1 MLIKNNPRFVIR
13 AYITEISLAGTNFHA
28 QIGFMTVTKFKN
40 IKPLP
45 PRLPATQFWGLC
57 FIVWMV
63 LQVPMARIPILFL
76 STWAHELGHG
86 LGAVFTGGKFIE
98 LTVFPNFSG
107 IAQTATIND
116 FQRGM
121 VIVLGLLGPS
131 LLGVLMI
138 VLTRALNWYRV
149 AIIVL
154 AALLLLSQ
162 IWAADSFTRLA
173 LGGGTAI
180 LGLIA
185 WKVPNQGVLYIA
197 HITAIALCLNALT
210 GFGYFFIGN
219 AEVAGSLYRSDTG
232 VMADILFGPHWLW
245 GGLIAALSV
254 VILFAGVILSDKWA
268 RRKDGLSSY
277 SGFG

>member
-1 MLIKNNPRFVIR
+1 MK
-13 AYITEISLAGTNFHA
+13 T
-28 QIGFMTVTKFKN
+28 TKFKN

-63 LQVPMARIPILFL
+63 LQFPLARIPILFL

-107 IAQTATIND
+107 VAQTATAND
-116 FQRGM
+116 FQRIM
-121 VIVLGLLGPS
+121 VILLGLLGPS
-131 LLGVLMI
+131 LLGLLMI

-149 AIIVL
+149 SIIIL
-154 AALLLLSQ
+154 AGLLVMSQ
-162 IWAADSFTRLA
+162 IWAADSFTRTALA
-173 LGGGTAI
+173 GGAVV
-180 LGLIA
+180 LGLI
-185 WKVPNQGVLYIA
+185 VI
-197 HITAIALCLNALT
+197 AIALCLNALT

-219 AEVAGSLYRSDTG
+219 AEVAGSVYRSDTG

-245 GGLIAALSV
+245 GILIAALSV
-254 VILFAGVILSDKWA
+254 IILFAGVFFSDKWA
-268 RRKDGLSSY
+268 RRKEEVSSY

>member
-1 MLIKNNPRFVIR
+1 
-13 AYITEISLAGTNFHA
+13 
-28 QIGFMTVTKFKN
+28 MTSEKFKN

-57 FIVWMV
+57 FIVFML
-63 LQVPMARIPILFL
+63 LQMPLVRTPIMFT

-86 LGAVFTGGKFIE
+86 LGAIFSGGKFIE

-107 IAQTATIND
+107 LARTAKSTNFQQAVITI
-116 FQRGM
+116 G
-121 VIVLGLLGPS
+121 GLLGPS

-138 VLTRALNWYRV
+138 FMTRALNWYRI

-154 AALLLLSQ
+154 AALFAMSQ

-173 LGGGTAI
+173 LAGGTVI

-185 WKVPNQGVLYIA
+185 WKTPNQAVLYIA
-197 HITAIALCLNALT
+197 HIIAIALCLNALT

-219 AEVAGSLYRSDTG
+219 AEIAGSLYRSDTG
-232 VMADILFGPHWLW
+232 KLSDVLGGPYWMW
-245 GGLIAALSV
+245 GGLIATLS
-254 VILFAGVILSDKWA
+254 ILISVSGVIFSDKWA
-268 RRKDGLSSY
+268 RRKDGRSDY

>member
-1 MLIKNNPRFVIR
+1 
-13 AYITEISLAGTNFHA
+13 
-28 QIGFMTVTKFKN
+28 MTVTKFKN

-63 LQVPMARIPILFL
+63 LQFPLARIPILFL

-107 IAQTATIND
+107 VAQTATAND
-116 FQRGM
+116 FQRIM
-121 VIVLGLLGPS
+121 VILLGLLGPS
-131 LLGVLMI
+131 LLGLLMI
-138 VLTRALNWYRV
+138 VFTRALNWYRV
-149 AIIVL
+149 SIIIL
-154 AALLLLSQ
+154 AGLLVMSQ
-162 IWAADSFTRLA
+162 IWAADSFTRTTLA
-173 LGGGTAI
+173 GGAVL

-185 WKVPNQGVLYIA
+185 WKVPNQAVLYIA
-197 HITAIALCLNALT
+197 HIIAIALCLNALT

-219 AEVAGSLYRSDTG
+219 AEVAGSVYRSDTG

-245 GGLIAALSV
+245 GVLIAGLSV
-254 VILFAGVILSDKWA
+254 IILFVGVFFSDKWA
-268 RRKDGLSSY
+268 RRKEEVSAY

>member
-1 MLIKNNPRFVIR
+1 
-13 AYITEISLAGTNFHA
+13 
-28 QIGFMTVTKFKN
+28 MTVIKFKN

-45 PRLPATQFWGLC
+45 PRLPVTQFWGLC
-57 FIVWMV
+57 FVVWFI
-63 LQVPMARIPILFL
+63 LQVPIVRLPVMFL

-86 LGAVFTGGKFIE
+86 LGAVFTGGRFIE

-107 IAQTATIND
+107 VALTATTSN
-116 FQRGM
+116 FQRI
-121 VIVLGLLGPS
+121 IVLLIGLLGPS

-154 AALLLLSQ
+154 AALLALSQ
-162 IWAADSFTRLA
+162 IWAADSFTRMA
-173 LGGGTAI
+173 LGSGTVL

-185 WKVPNQGVLYIA
+185 WKFPNKAVLYIS
-197 HITAIALCLNALT
+197 HIIAIALCLNALT

-219 AEVAGSLYRSDTG
+219 AEVAGSVHRSDTG
-232 VMADILFGPHWLW
+232 AISDILGGPYWMW

-254 VILFAGVILSDKWA
+254 VILVAGVALSDKWA
-268 RRKDGLSSY
+268 RRKDDARKSTGR
-277 SGFG
+277 FG

>member
-1 MLIKNNPRFVIR
+1 
-13 AYITEISLAGTNFHA
+13 
-28 QIGFMTVTKFKN
+28 MTSTKFKN
-40 IKPLP
+40 IKQLP

-98 LTVFPNFSG
+98 ITVFPNFSG
-107 IAQTATIND
+107 VAQTATVND
-116 FQRGM
+116 FQRFM
-121 VIVLGLLGPS
+121 VILLGLLGPS

-138 VLTRALNWYRV
+138 ILTRALNWYRT
-149 AIIVL
+149 AIIILAVL
-154 AALLLLSQ
+154 LAMSQ
-162 IWAADSFTRLA
+162 IWAADSFTRMA
-173 LGGGTAI
+173 LGGGTVI
-180 LGLIA
+180 LALIA
-185 WKVPNQGVLYIA
+185 WKIPSQAVLYIS
-197 HITAIALCLNALT
+197 HVIAIALCLNALT

-232 VMADILFGPHWLW
+232 VMADLLFGPHWLW
-245 GGLIAALSV
+245 GGIIAALSV
-254 VILFAGVILSDKWA
+254 AILFAGVILSDRWA
-268 RRKDGLSSY
+268 RRKDGLSNY

>member
-1 MLIKNNPRFVIR
+1 MSDR
-13 AYITEISLAGTNFHA
+13 
-28 QIGFMTVTKFKN
+28 KFKN

-57 FIVWMV
+57 FIVWMI
-63 LQVPMARIPILFL
+63 LQVPMARIPIMFL

-86 LGAVFTGGKFIE
+86 LGAVFTGGRFIE

-107 IAQTATIND
+107 VAQTATVND
-116 FQRGM
+116 FQRVM
-121 VIVLGLLGPS
+121 VILLGLLGPC

-138 VLTRALNWYRV
+138 VFTRALNWYRI
-149 AIIVL
+149 AIIILAVL
-154 AALLLLSQ
+154 LTMSQ

-173 LGGGTAI
+173 LGGGTVI
-180 LGLIA
+180 LALIA
-185 WKVPNQGVLYIA
+185 WKVPDQAVLYIS
-197 HITAIALCLNALT
+197 HIIAIALCLNALT

-232 VMADILFGPHWLW
+232 VMADLLGGPHWLW

-254 VILFAGVILSDKWA
+254 VILLAGVILSDKWA
-268 RRKDGLSSY
+268 RRKDAPPPATGR
-277 SGFG
+277 FG